1 MVIMADMLALR
12 HLLALLLLWVLPQAL
27 AEPQIRVLLDETAT
41 AVTVWVEGGHRG
53 YVDGVG
59 RFETALPLKWP
70 VSVSAGQLWIEGQ
83 VIGRTL
89 RLVPLGAAVV
99 TLDGR
104 RYRGSLTLVARG
116 DRLRIINTVGLEDY
130 LRGVVPAE
138 MYANWPLEALKAQ
151 AVAARSYTLASLSP
165 EHEYDICATVECQVY
180 RGMEIEHPRTDQAI
194 AATRGLVL
202 TYGGDFARTYYHSD
216 SGGFL
221 ASSAEVW
228 GSRLSYLP
236 ARPDVAADSP
246 HRRWRMRLDPA
257 RLALSLQAQGIDV
270 GPVTALRVLALSESG
285 RVQRAEIGGE
295 RGRVVL
301 SGAMLTALLRS
312 WGLKSTR
319 FVMNGDLLAY
329 GDGWG
334 HGVGMSQH
342 GARSL
347 AAAGRRFDEI
357 LAFYYPNTRLQALP
371 YQR

>member
-1 MVIMADMLALR
+1 MADMLALHR
-12 HLLALLLLWVLPQAL
+12 LLALLLLWAL
-27 AEPQIRVLLDETAT
+27 SYSWAEPQIRVLLDEAAT

-53 YVDGVG
+53 YVDGVA
-59 RFETALPLKWP
+59 RFETTLPLKWP

-89 RLVPLGAAVV
+89 QLTPLGAAVV
-99 TLDGR
+99 ALDGQ
-104 RYRGSLTLVARG
+104 RYRGSLTLIARG
-116 DRLRIINTVGLEDY
+116 DRLQIINTAGLEDY

-165 EHEYDICATVECQVY
+165 EREYDICATVECQVY
-180 RGMEIEHPRTDQAI
+180 RGMDIEHPRTDEAV

-202 TYGGDFARTYYHSD
+202 TYGGGFARTYYHSD

-228 GSRLSYLP
+228 GARRSYLP
-236 ARPDVAADSP
+236 ARPDVAAHSP
-246 HRRWRMRLDPA
+246 HRRWQLRLDPT
-257 RLALSLQAQGIDV
+257 RIALSLQAQGVYV
-270 GPVTALRVLALSESG
+270 GRVTALRILALSESG

-301 SGAMLTALLRS
+301 SGTMLTALLRS

-347 AAAGRRFDEI
+347 AAAGHRFDEI
-357 LAFYYPNTRLQALP
+357 LAFYFPGTRLQVLP